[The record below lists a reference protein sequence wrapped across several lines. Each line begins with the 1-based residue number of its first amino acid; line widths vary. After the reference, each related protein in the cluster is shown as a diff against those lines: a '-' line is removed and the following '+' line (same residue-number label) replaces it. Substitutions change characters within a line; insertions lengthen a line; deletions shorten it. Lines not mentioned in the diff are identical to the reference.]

1 MNLKLTSK
9 MATYLITGTAK
20 GLGLELTKQ
29 LSELPA
35 SQVSKIFAVTR
46 SPPSTALSDL
56 ISRNNGRIVN
66 VIASVDDTISVE
78 KAVQEVK
85 GHLGSRG
92 LDVLINNAAI
102 QQHSPNNKMEDFS
115 PSDFSR
121 ILETNLVGPHRVITA
136 FLPLLRAGTQK
147 KIINM

>member
-1 MNLKLTSK
+1 MKSKLTSK

-20 GLGLELTKQ
+20 GVGLELTKQ
-29 LSELPA
+29 LSELPG
-35 SQVSKIFAVTR
+35 SQVAKIFAITR
-46 SPPSTALSDL
+46 SPPTPALSDL
-56 ISRNNGRIVN
+56 ISRNNGRVVN
-66 VIASVDDTISVE
+66 VLASVDDTKSVE
-78 KAVQEVK
+78 KAAEEIK
-85 GHLGSRG
+85 GQLGSKG

-115 PSDFSR
+115 PADFSR
-121 ILETNLVGPHRVITA
+121 ILETNLVGPHRMVTA

>member
-1 MNLKLTSK
+1 

-20 GLGLELTKQ
+20 GVGLELTKQ
-29 LSELPA
+29 LTELPE
-35 SQVSKIFAVTR
+35 SQVAKIFAITR
-46 SPPSTALSDL
+46 SPPTPALSDL
-56 ISRNNGRIVN
+56 ISRNNGRVVN
-66 VIASVDDTISVE
+66 VLALVDGTKSVE
-78 KAVQEVK
+78 KAAEEIK
-85 GHLGSRG
+85 GQLGSKG

-115 PSDFSR
+115 PADFSR
-121 ILETNLVGPHRVITA
+121 ILETNLVGPHRMVTA

>member
-1 MNLKLTSK
+1 

-29 LSELPA
+29 LSELPE
-35 SQVSKIFAVTR
+35 SQVAKIFAITR
-46 SPPSTALSDL
+46 SPPTPALSDL
-56 ISRNNGRIVN
+56 ISRNKGRIVN
-66 VIASVDDTISVE
+66 VLASVDDTKSVE
-78 KAVQEVK
+78 KAAEEIK
-85 GHLGSRG
+85 GQLGSKG

-115 PSDFSR
+115 PADFSR
-121 ILETNLVGPHRVITA
+121 IVETNLVGPHRVTTA

>member
-1 MNLKLTSK
+1 MNSRFISR
-9 MATYLITGTAK
+9 MATYLITGTGK

-29 LSELPA
+29 LSELPE
-35 SQVSKIFAVTR
+35 SHVSKIFAITR
-46 SPPSTALSDL
+46 SPPTPALKDL
-56 ISRNNGRIVN
+56 ITSSNGRVVN
-66 VIASVDDTISVE
+66 VLASVDDTKSVE
-78 KAVQEVK
+78 KAAEEIK
-85 GHLGSRG
+85 GQLGTRG

-115 PSDFSR
+115 AADFSR